1 LQVLVQ
7 VMCTRGTSLREKI
20 ANDEHADKH
29 LMIVTREKKPGRSK
43 GWMKVHST
51 EPERAGAIN
60 VEWDARTHMLI
71 CRVVTRGSGRPNL
84 IVGDFIDYLLARHRS
99 RIQSI
104 NVIPR

>member
-1 LQVLVQ
+1 
-7 VMCTRGTSLREKI
+7 MCTRGPSLREKI
-20 ANDEHADKH
+20 ANDSRAEKH
-29 LMIVTREKKPGRSK
+29 FIVVTLEKKPGRSK

-60 VEWDARTHMLI
+60 VEWDARTHVLI
-71 CRVVTRGSGRPNL
+71 CRVITRGGGRPNL

>member
-1 LQVLVQ
+1 MQILVQ
-7 VMCTRGTSLREKI
+7 VMCTRGPSLREKI
-20 ANDEHADKH
+20 ANDPQTGRH
-29 LMIVTREKKPGRSK
+29 LVVVTLEKKPGRSR

-51 EPERAGAIN
+51 EAERKGAIN
-60 VEWDARTHMLI
+60 VEWDARTHVLI
-71 CRVVTRGSGRPNL
+71 CRVVTKGGGRPNL

>member
-1 LQVLVQ
+1 MQILIQ
-7 VMCTRGTSLREKI
+7 VMCTRGSSLRERI
-20 ANDEHADKH
+20 ANDSRAGKH
-29 LMIVTREKKPGRSK
+29 FINVTREKKPGRSK

-60 VEWDARTHMLI
+60 VEWDARTHVLI
-71 CRVVTRGSGRPNL
+71 CRVITRGRGRPNL
-84 IVGDFIDYLLARHRS
+84 IVGDFIDYLLARQRR